1 MSKLQLGLFVFAF
14 FTFLKP
20 PGFDFLGYA
29 DINAFFNIARM
40 IVAMIVIP
48 AYLYKKRWTLSPLIR
63 YECLFF
69 LTLCIATIIRK
80 EEEVSS
86 CLIFVGSAISFTV
99 LIELLMKQ
107 NVKLLINTLFIC
119 YFILIV
125 VNLAYMITS
134 YGFVINIEELLP
146 EAFVYGSDIVIS
158 LLGSVNSTAG
168 FMFPALASAVLL
180 LISTSKK
187 NLWAWTLIA
196 CIFISELFIWSA
208 TSLAGVFIIMCYILF
223 VYKNKKLE
231 KKISSTFV
239 LFTGLAISIGITFF
253 KIQYLFSYVIVNI
266 LKKDLS
272 MTGRT
277 RVWEIGWDGF
287 HSSPLIGCGYRS
299 TTIDNGYIQVLFNCG
314 VIGFVAFSLLLLFI
328 IRQCYKYPK
337 SSLNKVFAVVMA
349 TVILMFTTE
358 SWPFFAGIY
367 ILFALSCHSAHIDSQ
382 LSAIKKSVKYAAVKT
397 H

>member
-1 MSKLQLGLFVFAF
+1 MG
-14 FTFLKP
+14 
-20 PGFDFLGYA
+20 
-29 DINAFFNIARM
+29 
-40 IVAMIVIP
+40 
-48 AYLYKKRWTLSPLIR
+48 
-63 YECLFF
+63 
-69 LTLCIATIIRK
+69 
-80 EEEVSS
+80 S
-86 CLIFVGSAISFTV
+86 CLIFAGSVISMTM
-99 LIELLMKQ
+99 LMELLIKQ
-107 NVKLLINTLFIC
+107 NIRLLVNSLFIC

-125 VNLAYMITS
+125 VNLAYMVTS
-134 YGFVINIEELLP
+134 YGLVINIEDVLP
-146 EAFVYGSDIVIS
+146 EAFVYDSDIIIS
-158 LLGSVNSTAG
+158 LLGSVNSTAS

-187 NLWAWTLIA
+187 NIWAWTLIA

-208 TSLAGVFIIMCYILF
+208 TSLAGVFIIMCYVLF
-223 VYKNKKLE
+223 VYRSKRFE
-231 KKISSTFV
+231 KKISSAFV

-253 KIQYLFSYVIVNI
+253 KIQYLFSYIIVDI

-314 VIGFVAFSLLLLFI
+314 IIGFIAFSLLLLFV
-328 IRQCYKYPK
+328 IRRCYKYPK
-337 SSLNKVFAVVMA
+337 SSLNKAFAVVMA

-358 SWPFFAGIY
+358 SWPFFTGIY
-367 ILFALSCHSAHIDSQ
+367 ILFALACYSAHIDSQ
-382 LSAIKKSVKYAAVKT
+382 LYSLEKSAKYATVKA